1 MNPSR
6 SRRLAIAV
14 LASAVLTSACGLKPE
29 VKDALAQ
36 NPGLAGGA
44 GGGQVAVDTDGD
56 GTVDSFTTDPGAAG
70 GGTTDAGTTDAGSGT
85 TGAGSGTT
93 GSGTS
98 GSGTSG
104 SGTTGSGTSGSGTG
118 TTGGTASGPTMPV
131 KGQGNTT
138 GIDFESKTITIVVH
152 GPLTGAG
159 VPQESFKTGG
169 PKYWEQSGPKGGP
182 RLLWGEWKVKV
193 VAVDD
198 KYNAQDAL
206 RACNSAAKSAFAIF
220 GGAGTDQIQ
229 ACAQSQ
235 VLRRGNV
242 PYLSSG
248 VTESGLGSLPNYF
261 AGSMT
266 YKQQSPLVI
275 RAAKEKGFMNK
286 KWAIVI
292 TGTPNFAD
300 ARDSFAAELI
310 KNGAKGSSGAFNK
323 DKDIILTEKAPR
335 DCLTV
340 GNQLRSGGYEAV
352 YFLGQPLFFGQCVN
366 QYPTATYTGPGPSFG
381 IQSVAD
387 LACRGGAGG
396 FKGFYLHPSPDKAMA
411 QKAAAGAPAFT
422 DDIEAGIWG
431 GMQQLEQA
439 FNLIKGP
446 VNRESFIAA
455 LAKSG
460 TPGGVLQPSV
470 FGGKTRF
477 GGTGAFLNQITCS
490 GTSGVIKT
498 VATYKK

>member
-6 SRRLAIAV
+6 SRGLVVAV
-14 LASAVLTSACGLKPE
+14 LASALVTSACGLKPE

-36 NPGLAGGA
+36 NPGLAA
-44 GGGQVAVDTDGD
+44 GPGGQIAVDTDGD
-56 GTVDSFTTDPGAAG
+56 GTVDSFTTDPAAVG
-70 GGTTDAGTTDAGSGT
+70 GGTAVDGGTTTDGTTGTTDSAAPGSGSAGSG
-85 TGAGSGTT
+85 ST
-93 GSGTS
+93 GSGS
-98 GSGTSG
+98 
-104 SGTTGSGTSGSGTG
+104 TGSGSTG
-118 TTGGTASGPTMPV
+118 TGGTGSTGSGPTMPV
-131 KGQGNTT
+131 EGKGNTT
-138 GIDFESKTITIVVH
+138 GIDFKSKTITVVVH

-182 RLLWGEWKVKV
+182 RLLWGEWKVRV
-193 VAVDD
+193 EAVDD

-248 VTESGLGSLPNYF
+248 VTESGLGKLPNYF

-275 RAAKEKGFMNK
+275 RAAKEKGYLNK

-300 ARDSFAAELI
+300 ARDSMAAELI
-310 KNGAKGSSGAFNK
+310 KNGAQGRSGAFNK
-323 DKDIILTEKAPR
+323 DNDIILTEKAPR

-340 GNQLRSGGYEAV
+340 GNQLRSGGYEVV

-411 QKAAAGAPAFT
+411 QKAAAGAPPFT

-455 LAKSG
+455 LAAAG
-460 TPGGVLQPSV
+460 TPGGVLLPTV

-490 GTSGVIKT
+490 GTSGKIQT

>member
-1 MNPSR
+1 MR
-6 SRRLAIAV
+6 TRRTTGLVAALAV
-14 LASAVLTSACGLKPE
+14 SSVLTAACGLKPE
-29 VKDALAQ
+29 VKDALAT
-36 NPGLAGGA
+36 NPGLAAGA

-56 GTVDSFTTDPGAAG
+56 GTVDAFTSDPSVVG
-70 GGTTDAGTTDAGSGT
+70 GGAGTVDG
-85 TGAGSGTT
+85 
-93 GSGTS
+93 
-98 GSGTSG
+98 
-104 SGTTGSGTSGSGTG
+104 GTG
-118 TTGGTASGPTMPV
+118 TTGGPTGGGTTGGTTGGGTTGGGTAPGQPGAPGAAPGTASGPTQPV

-138 GIDFESKTITIVVH
+138 GINFDTKTIKVVIH

-159 VPQESFKTGG
+159 VPQESFRTGG
-169 PKYWEQSGPKGGP
+169 PKYWNGRKIFGD
-182 RLLWGEWKVKV
+182 WKVEV
-193 VAVDD
+193 EAVDD

-206 RACNSAAKSAFAIF
+206 RACNDAAGRAFAIF

-242 PYLSSG
+242 PYVSSG
-248 VTESGLGSLPNYF
+248 VTEAGLNGLPNYF
-261 AGSMT
+261 AGSLT
-266 YKQQSPLVI
+266 YKQQSPLVV
-275 RAAKEKGFMNK
+275 RAAKENGYLNK

-300 ARDSFAAELI
+300 ARDSMAAELQR
-310 KNGAKGSSGAFNK
+310 NGAQGRSGAFNPSN
-323 DKDIILTEKAPR
+323 DIILTDKAPR

-340 GNQLRSGGYEAV
+340 GNQLRSGGYEVV

-366 QYPTATYTGPGPSFG
+366 QYPQATYTGPGPSFG

-396 FKGFYLHPSPDKAMA
+396 FRGFYLHPSPDKAAA
-411 QKAAAGAPAFT
+411 QAAAKGAQPFV

-455 LAKSG
+455 LAASG

-477 GGTGAFLNQITCS
+477 GGTGAYLNQITCN
-490 GTSGVIKT
+490 GTTGNVKT
-498 VATYKK
+498 IATYKK